1 MRLALLSLALLGQL
15 SCTSSMTTHASAP
28 GRGITKSAFGTLAD
42 GTPVDLF
49 TLRNSS
55 GIEARVMTYGG
66 IIVSLRTPDRSGT
79 LGDVVLGFDSL
90 ASYVH
95 DSPYF
100 GAIVGRYANR
110 IAKGRFTLDGR
121 TYQLPV
127 NNPPNSLLGG
137 VWGFD
142 MVVWDAAPFDRADGV
157 GVVLSHVSPDGDQG
171 YPGTLQLSATFTL
184 TESDELRV
192 DYRAT
197 TDKPTIANITNHS
210 YFNLAGPASG
220 RSATELVVTM
230 PADSYTPVD
239 KTLIPTGEFRSV
251 AGTPFDFRSPRRV
264 ADRVRDGRD
273 EQLRI
278 GRGYDHNWVVTRAP
292 TADVH
297 RMALVEDP
305 VSGRV
310 MEILSNQPG
319 VQFYTG
325 NFLDGTA
332 VGKGGTIYRQGDGLC
347 FEPQVFPDT
356 PNKPEFGSARV
367 EPGKPYENRIVY
379 RFSVRR

>member
-1 MRLALLSLALLGQL
+1 MKWTTLLPLALVLAGAEA
-15 SCTSSMTTHASAP
+15 HAADANKE
-28 GRGITKSAFGTLAD
+28 TFGKLAD
-42 GTPVDLF
+42 GTPVEAV
-49 TLRNSS
+49 TLSN
-55 GIEARVMTYGG
+55 GHGMKARVLAWGAILQQLVVPG
-66 IIVSLRTPDRSGT
+66 RKGPA
-79 LGDVVLGFDSL
+79 DVVLGYDGMEGYL
-90 ASYVH
+90 KA
-95 DSPYF
+95 PNYF
-100 GAIVGRYANR
+100 GATVGRYANR
-110 IAKGRFTLDGR
+110 IAKGRFTLDGKA
-121 TYQLPV
+121 YQLAV
-127 NNPPNSLLGG
+127 NDGPNALHGG
-137 VWGFD
+137 LKGFD
-142 MVVWDAAPFDRADGV
+142 KQLWTIAKVSSGADSASV
-157 GVVLSHVSPDGDQG
+157 TFTRTSPDGEEG

-184 TESDELRV
+184 TEGNELRV

-197 TDKPTIANITNHS
+197 TDKPTIANVTNHS

-239 KTLIPTGEFRSV
+239 TTLIPTGEFRSV

-264 ADRVRDGRD
+264 ADRLRDGRD

-379 RFSVRR
+379 RFTVRQ